1 MRVLIAVDMEGIS
14 GVVHWDH
21 VKPGHFEYDRF
32 RQIMT
37 EEVNA
42 AIDGALDGGATSVIV
57 TDGHSDG
64 RNILIEKLHAPAR
77 LNSGS
82 PSPFSMVE
90 GIQQAQ
96 VVFFIGYHARANT
109 PDAIL
114 CHTWNDQV
122 RGVWLNDREV
132 GEIGLNAAVCGSF
145 GARVSLITG
154 DQAAVQEAI
163 DLLGPIE
170 SVVVKTASGR
180 LSAEC
185 LSVEETR
192 TAIRHAAAYAMVRQ
206 IPPLIIPA
214 PITLRVRLT
223 RPDQVDR
230 ALQVPGTKRLDGV
243 TLEWIGADM
252 VSVYQAFRTIV
263 GLGGS

>member
-57 TDGHSDG
+57 TDGHNDG
-64 RNILIEKLHAPAR
+64 RNIFIEKLHAPAR

-82 PSPFSMVE
+82 PAPLSMVE
-90 GIQQAQ
+90 GVQQAE

-154 DQAAVQEAI
+154 DRAAVQEAI

-170 SVVVKTASGR
+170 SVVVKSAQGR
-180 LSAEC
+180 MCAEC
-185 LSVEETR
+185 LPIEETR
-192 TAIRHAAAYAMVRQ
+192 TAIRHAAAHAMVRQ
-206 IPPLIIPA
+206 IPPLVIAA
-214 PITLRVRLT
+214 PIRLRVALT
-223 RPDQVDR
+223 RPDQIDR
-230 ALQVPGTKRLDGV
+230 ALSVPGSQRVDGV
-243 TLEWIGADM
+243 TIEWIGDDM
-252 VSVYQAFRTIV
+252 VSVYRAFIAIA
-263 GLGGS
+263 GLGN

>member
-42 AIDGALDGGATSVIV
+42 AIDGALDGGASSVIV
-57 TDGHSDG
+57 TDGHNDG
-64 RNILIEKLHAPAR
+64 HNILIEKLHAPAR

-82 PSPFSMVE
+82 PAPLSMVE
-90 GIQQAQ
+90 GVQQAE

-114 CHTWNDQV
+114 CHTWSDQV
-122 RGVWLNDREV
+122 RSVWLNDREV

-145 GARVSLITG
+145 DARVSLITG
-154 DQAAVQEAI
+154 DRAAVQEAI

-170 SVVVKTASGR
+170 SVVVKSAQGR
-180 LSAEC
+180 MCAEC
-185 LSVEETR
+185 LPIEETR
-192 TAIRHAAAYAMVRQ
+192 TAIRHAAAHAMVRQ
-206 IPPLIIPA
+206 IPPLVIAA
-214 PITLRVRLT
+214 PINLRVQLT
-223 RPDQVDR
+223 RPDQIDR
-230 ALQVPGTKRLDGV
+230 ALRVPGSKRVDGV
-243 TLEWIGADM
+243 TIEWIGDDM
-252 VSVYQAFRTIV
+252 VSVYHAFRAIA